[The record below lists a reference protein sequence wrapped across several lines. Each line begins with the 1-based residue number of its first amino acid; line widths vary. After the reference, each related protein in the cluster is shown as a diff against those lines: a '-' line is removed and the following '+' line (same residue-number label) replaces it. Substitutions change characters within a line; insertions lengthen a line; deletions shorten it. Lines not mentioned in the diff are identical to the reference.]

1 MEECE
6 GDIFFKFPKF
16 NSLLLTIL
24 CIILDIETTAS
35 LYSHLLLVFIRKS
48 FTANPRKDSTSL
60 TTDCCRCY
68 TWDTQELL
76 KVLKVANKKPIFPLS
91 MQCHNFSQKDK
102 ENLLKVQKRN
112 DNFLMLLILPVENV
126 YQYTVPQIPILKN
139 FHSIVLL
146 ALVEFV

>member
-1 MEECE
+1 
-6 GDIFFKFPKF
+6 
-16 NSLLLTIL
+16 
-24 CIILDIETTAS
+24 
-35 LYSHLLLVFIRKS
+35 
-48 FTANPRKDSTSL
+48 
-60 TTDCCRCY
+60 
-68 TWDTQELL
+68 
-76 KVLKVANKKPIFPLS
+76 

-112 DNFLMLLILPVENV
+112 DNFPMLLMLPVENV